1 MKIFEVIERVGNKKI
16 AVIGWGRGMG
26 HKGHMY
32 LADAVFTHAKLLKA
46 DPYFMLSRSSIV
58 DPSGQINLKHRDDP
72 LTPEEKLKIYRKV
85 FPQYID
91 NFQVA
96 TAEMPTL
103 THILT
108 SLYKKGYK
116 EVVVVVGSDQ
126 KDKLNY
132 VEKYNKTADKSGN
145 IPYSFDNLKV
155 ISRQETT
162 SQYANM
168 PGPRATDMRNA
179 IMDPGLSDE
188 EKFKIWRRDMPSEL
202 SDQDIKE
209 IMNKVADRLGSAM
222 RGKKPKDVADVNANE
237 PKPENKKSS
246 PKK

>member
-1 MKIFEVIERVGNKKI
+1 MKIFEVVKRIGKSTI

-46 DPYFMLSRSSIV
+46 DPYFMLSRSSII
-58 DPSGQINLKHRDDP
+58 DSSGQINFKHKDDP
-72 LTPEEKLKIYRKV
+72 LTPDEKLKIYKKV
-85 FPQYID
+85 FPQYSD
-91 NFQVA
+91 NFQV
-96 TAEMPTL
+96 TTPEMPTL

-108 SLYKKGYK
+108 SLDKKGYN

-145 IPYSFDNLKV
+145 IPYNFDSLKV
-155 ISRQETT
+155 ISREETT

-168 PGPRATDMRNA
+168 PGPRASDMRNA
-179 IMDPGLSDE
+179 IMDSGLTDD
-188 EKFKIWRRDMPSEL
+188 EKFKIWRRDMPKEL
-202 SDQDIKE
+202 SDQEIKE
-209 IMNKVADRLGSAM
+209 IMNKVAKRLGAVLT
-222 RGKKPKDVADVNANE
+222 GKSSKIRPNDNDYPPAPKPKE
-237 PKPENKKSS
+237 K